1 MNAHNPPDP
10 DDILI
15 SSLVY
20 DLEANATNPD
30 FNEAAQRE
38 FAHLA
43 MKVFNHRREITN
55 GDTSPDTHL
64 RHAIQKT

>member
-30 FNEAAQRE
+30 FNEAAQKE

-43 MKVFNHRREITN
+43 MKVFTYRKEVTDECSSNTI
-55 GDTSPDTHL
+55 GKDLVVD
-64 RHAIQKT
+64 

>member
-1 MNAHNPPDP
+1 MNAHNPPDR

-20 DLEANATNPD
+20 ELETNATNPE
-30 FNEAAQRE
+30 FNTAAQQE

-43 MKVFNHRREITN
+43 MKVFNHRQEV
-55 GDTSPDTHL
+55 PDECSINKGGKDL
-64 RHAIQKT
+64 VAD

>member
-1 MNAHNPPDP
+1 MNAHNPPDS

-20 DLEANATNPD
+20 ELESNATNPE
-30 FNEAAQRE
+30 FNKAAQQE

-43 MKVFNHRREITN
+43 MKVFNHRQEVTDECSINKGRK
-55 GDTSPDTHL
+55 DLVVD
-64 RHAIQKT
+64 